1 MSTAVSE
8 SGDLKQFETQ
18 AFDFAKE
25 ITVPE
30 KATYQMDIGGG
41 NTLGVFVDTGNKY
54 GQNEGATYSD
64 DGKTMLDPG
73 TPAEIVV
80 WDDMKLI
87 LENPNRSALMTFET
101 TLGLALARD
110 RQPTGRMLADVLRRS
125 FADTRMTGFGGT
137 TSTDPN
143 QVIENYAFIFNQL
156 SRNMAGALE
165 GAGLTSDYDK
175 SQQFGLTYAP
185 DDFKIK
191 GIDKFANSY
200 YMLRNNDKTNFFKH
214 DIVGAELYGAYAQS
228 IRGGLNSDHNENKQ
242 SSEDIKNSYL
252 EQLE

>member
-1 MSTAVSE
+1 
-8 SGDLKQFETQ
+8 
-18 AFDFAKE
+18 
-25 ITVPE
+25 
-30 KATYQMDIGGG
+30 
-41 NTLGVFVDTGNKY
+41 
-54 GQNEGATYSD
+54 
-64 DGKTMLDPG
+64 
-73 TPAEIVV
+73 
-80 WDDMKLI
+80 MKLI

-143 QVIENYAFIFNQL
+143 QVIENYTFIFNQL
-156 SRNMAGALE
+156 SKNMAGALE

-200 YMLRNNDKTNFFKH
+200 YMLRQNDRTNFFKH

-228 IRGGLNSDHNENKQ
+228 IKGGLNADHNENKQ